1 MNGYFGSELQNQLGL
16 DFKFK
21 LLFTKNEYFYSRFNA
36 IEMIEKEYI
45 EPNEGFTQ
53 TIVVKTGNFKTLY
66 ISGQIGEGADLEAQT
81 IATFQNLEK
90 QLTNCNA
97 SFKDVVKMNTYIVNF
112 NPEVDLQ
119 IFRKVRKE
127 FLGNENYPASTL
139 VGVESLG
146 KKEWLIEIEAIAV
159 I

>member
-1 MNGYFGSELQNQLGL
+1 
-16 DFKFK
+16 
-21 LLFTKNEYFYSRFNA
+21 
-36 IEMIEKEYI
+36 MIEKEYI
-45 EPNEGFTQ
+45 EPNEGFSQ
-53 TIVVKTGNFKTLY
+53 MVVVKTGNFKTLY
-66 ISGQIGEGADLEAQT
+66 ISGQIGDGANLEAQT

-112 NPEVDLQ
+112 NPEIDLP

-139 VGVESLG
+139 VGVENLG
-146 KKEWLIEIEAIAV
+146 RKEWLIEIEAIAV
-159 I
+159 VE